1 MMTILFTMIRR
12 EIQEHKLAF
21 IYAPFIV
28 ALVLCL
34 VIISVYLGLTDIQ
47 TTTFNFS
54 TDLYDEEFQ
63 EDMLQATP
71 ESKTAVI
78 RAGLTVLGLPIL
90 LTVGFGLLAY
100 SLSTFADERKD
111 RSLIFWRS
119 LPVSDLTTVMSKLI
133 FVVIVIPLLV
143 VPNLF
148 LLQLISLLSVSIY
161 FVSNDIVSFGYV
173 WTSYFISDWF
183 RIIFSLWAQA
193 LWTLPIL
200 LWLMLAGTYFK
211 KPVIGAIVPLVAL
224 VVLEGIIFK
233 ANNIQEFIENR
244 LGFWSRSDSFPI
256 EYAEARVV
264 DISDIYLLLTTQA
277 FWIGILASIVL
288 IAGIVYTRSTNND
301 YTVE

>member
-1 MMTILFTMIRR
+1 MITTLFTMIRR

-54 TDLYDEEFQ
+54 TELYDEEFQ

-78 RAGLTVLGLPIL
+78 RSGLTVLGLPIL

-148 LLQLISLLSVSIY
+148 LLQLISLLSVSFY

-173 WTSYFISDWF
+173 WSSYFISDWF
-183 RIIFSLWAQA
+183 RIIFSLWAQD
-193 LWTLPIL
+193 LWSLPIL

-277 FWIGILASIVL
+277 FWIGILASVVL
-288 IAGIVYTRSTNND
+288 IAVIVYTRSTNND
-301 YTVE
+301 YTV

>member
-54 TDLYDEEFQ
+54 TELYDEEFQ
-63 EDMLQATP
+63 EDMLRATP

-277 FWIGILASIVL
+277 FWIGIFASVILV
-288 IAGIVYTRSTNND
+288 AGIVYTRSTNHD

>member
-1 MMTILFTMIRR
+1 
-12 EIQEHKLAF
+12 
-21 IYAPFIV
+21 
-28 ALVLCL
+28 
-34 VIISVYLGLTDIQ
+34 
-47 TTTFNFS
+47 
-54 TDLYDEEFQ
+54 
-63 EDMLQATP
+63 
-71 ESKTAVI
+71 
-78 RAGLTVLGLPIL
+78 
-90 LTVGFGLLAY
+90 
-100 SLSTFADERKD
+100 
-111 RSLIFWRS
+111 
-119 LPVSDLTTVMSKLI
+119 MSKLI

-148 LLQLISLLSVSIY
+148 LLQLISLLSVSFY
-161 FVSNDIVSFGYV
+161 FVSNDIVPFGYV

-193 LWTLPIL
+193 LWSLPIL

-224 VVLEGIIFK
+224 VVFERIIIK
-233 ANNIQEFIENR
+233 ANKIEEFIENR
-244 LGFWSRSDSFPI
+244 VGCWSGSDSFPI

-277 FWIGILASIVL
+277 FWIGILASVVL

>member
-1 MMTILFTMIRR
+1 MTVLFTMIRK

-28 ALVLCL
+28 ALVLCA

-47 TTTFNFS
+47 TTNFSFS
-54 TDLYDEEFQ
+54 TDVYDEKYKEG
-63 EDMLQATP
+63 MLLASP
-71 ESKTAVI
+71 EAKTAVI
-78 RAGLTVLGLPIL
+78 RAGLVVLGLPIL

-119 LPVSDLTTVMSKLI
+119 LPVSDLTTVMSKLVFI
-133 FVVIVIPLLV
+133 VVVIPLLV
-143 VPNLF
+143 LPNLI
-148 LLQLISLLSVSIY
+148 LLQLVASLSVSIY
-161 FVSNDIVSFGYV
+161 FVSNDIVPFGYV

-193 LWTLPIL
+193 LWSLPIF
-200 LWLMLAGTYFK
+200 LWLMLSGTYFK
-211 KPVIGAIVPLVAL
+211 KPVIGAVVPLVAL

-233 ANNIQEFIENR
+233 ANNVQEFIENR
-244 LGFWSRSDSFPI
+244 LGFWSRADSFPI
-256 EYAEARVV
+256 QYEEDLVV
-264 DISDIYLLLTTQA
+264 DITDVYLMLTTQA
-277 FWIGILASIVL
+277 FWIGLIASAVL

-301 YTVE
+301 FTVE

>member
-54 TDLYDEEFQ
+54 TELYDEEFQ
-63 EDMLQATP
+63 EDMLRATP

-119 LPVSDLTTVMSKLI
+119 LPVSDLTTVTSKLI
-133 FVVIVIPLLV
+133 FVVIIIPLLV

-277 FWIGILASIVL
+277 FWIGIFASVILV
-288 IAGIVYTRSTNND
+288 AGIVYTRSTNND

>member
-1 MMTILFTMIRR
+1 MIRR

-148 LLQLISLLSVSIY
+148 LLQLISLLSVSVY
-161 FVSNDIVSFGYV
+161 FVTNDIVSFGYV

-193 LWTLPIL
+193 LWSLPIL

-277 FWIGILASIVL
+277 FWIGIFASVIL

>member
-1 MMTILFTMIRR
+1 MTILFTMIRR

-54 TDLYDEEFQ
+54 TELYDEEFQ
-63 EDMLQATP
+63 EDMLRATP

-133 FVVIVIPLLV
+133 FVVIIIPLLV

-277 FWIGILASIVL
+277 FWIGIFASVILV
-288 IAGIVYTRSTNND
+288 AGIVYTRSTNND

>member
-54 TDLYDEEFQ
+54 TELYDEEFQ

-161 FVSNDIVSFGYV
+161 FVSNDIVPFGYV
-173 WTSYFISDWF
+173 WTSYVISDWF

-277 FWIGILASIVL
+277 FWIGIFASVILV
-288 IAGIVYTRSTNND
+288 AGIVYTRSTNND

>member
-1 MMTILFTMIRR
+1 MIRR

-148 LLQLISLLSVSIY
+148 LLQLISLLSVSVY
-161 FVSNDIVSFGYV
+161 FVTNDIVSFGYV

-193 LWTLPIL
+193 LWSLPIL

-277 FWIGILASIVL
+277 FWIGIFASVILV
-288 IAGIVYTRSTNND
+288 AGIVYTRSTNND

>member
-1 MMTILFTMIRR
+1 MIRR

-54 TDLYDEEFQ
+54 TELYDEEFQ

-78 RAGLTVLGLPIL
+78 RSGLTVLGLPIL

-193 LWTLPIL
+193 LWSLPIL

-277 FWIGILASIVL
+277 FWIGILASVVL

>member
-148 LLQLISLLSVSIY
+148 LLQLISLLSVSVY
-161 FVSNDIVSFGYV
+161 FVTNDIVSFGYV

-193 LWTLPIL
+193 LWSLPIL

-277 FWIGILASIVL
+277 FWIGILASVVL

>member
-54 TDLYDEEFQ
+54 TELYDEEFQ

-148 LLQLISLLSVSIY
+148 LLQLISLLSVSVY
-161 FVSNDIVSFGYV
+161 FVTNDIVSFGYV

-193 LWTLPIL
+193 LWSLPIL

-277 FWIGILASIVL
+277 FWIGILASVVL

>member
-1 MMTILFTMIRR
+1 MITILFTMIRR

-193 LWTLPIL
+193 LWSLPIL

-244 LGFWSRSDSFPI
+244 LGFWARSDSFPI

-277 FWIGILASIVL
+277 FWIGILASVVL
-288 IAGIVYTRSTNND
+288 VAGIVYTRSTNND

>member
-1 MMTILFTMIRR
+1 MITILFTMIRR

-148 LLQLISLLSVSIY
+148 LLQLISLLSVSVY
-161 FVSNDIVSFGYV
+161 FVTNDIVSFGYV

-193 LWTLPIL
+193 LWSLPIL

-277 FWIGILASIVL
+277 FWIGILASVVL
-288 IAGIVYTRSTNND
+288 VAGIVYTRSTNND

>member
-1 MMTILFTMIRR
+1 MIRR

-148 LLQLISLLSVSIY
+148 LLQLISLLSVSVY
-161 FVSNDIVSFGYV
+161 FVTNDIVSFGYV

-277 FWIGILASIVL
+277 FWIGIFASVIL

>member
-1 MMTILFTMIRR
+1 MITTLFTMIRR

-54 TDLYDEEFQ
+54 TELYDEEFQ

-78 RAGLTVLGLPIL
+78 RSGLTVLGLPIL

-148 LLQLISLLSVSIY
+148 LLQLISLLSVSFY

-193 LWTLPIL
+193 LWSLPIL

-277 FWIGILASIVL
+277 FWVGILASVVL

>member
-1 MMTILFTMIRR
+1 MIRR

-54 TDLYDEEFQ
+54 TELYDEEFQ
-63 EDMLQATP
+63 EDMLRATP

-277 FWIGILASIVL
+277 FWIGILASVVL

>member
-1 MMTILFTMIRR
+1 MIRR

-54 TDLYDEEFQ
+54 TELYDEEFQ

-78 RAGLTVLGLPIL
+78 RSGLTVLGLPIL

-148 LLQLISLLSVSIY
+148 LLQLISLLSVSFY

-193 LWTLPIL
+193 LWSLPIL

-264 DISDIYLLLTTQA
+264 DISDVYLLLTTQA
-277 FWIGILASIVL
+277 FWVGILASVVL

>member
-133 FVVIVIPLLV
+133 FVVIIIPLLV

-277 FWIGILASIVL
+277 FWIGIFASVILV
-288 IAGIVYTRSTNND
+288 AGIVYTRSTNND

>member
-1 MMTILFTMIRR
+1 MITTLFTMIRR

-54 TDLYDEEFQ
+54 TELYDEEFQ

-78 RAGLTVLGLPIL
+78 RSGLTVLGLPIL

-148 LLQLISLLSVSIY
+148 LLQLISLLSVSFY

-193 LWTLPIL
+193 LWSLPIL

-233 ANNIQEFIENR
+233 ANNVQEFIENR
-244 LGFWSRSDSFPI
+244 LGFWSRADSFPI
-256 EYAEARVV
+256 QYEEARVV
-264 DISDIYLLLTTQA
+264 DITDVYLMLTTQA
-277 FWIGILASIVL
+277 FWIGLIASAVL
-288 IAGIVYTRSTNND
+288 VAGIVYTRSTNND
-301 YTVE
+301 FTVE